1 MKKTTQSQSGDNSR
15 RPYRFTAVVTKPA
28 RRDAMRVVSE
38 LGLDRLPDR
47 NGKIH
52 LLIAADD
59 ARRLLER
66 GVRVELISVSP
77 VVPLSPPLIL
87 TDEAARADLERRLKG
102 VPRAGGA

>member
-1 MKKTTQSQSGDNSR
+1 MQKPRQSESNSR
-15 RPYRFTAVVTKPA
+15 QPYRFTAVVTQPA
-28 RRDAMRVVSE
+28 RHEAMRVISE

-47 NGKIH
+47 NGKPH
-52 LLIAADD
+52 LLLAPDD

-77 VVPLSPPLIL
+77 VAPLGPSLIL
-87 TDEAARADLERRLKG
+87 TEEAARADLERRLKG

>member
-1 MKKTTQSQSGDNSR
+1 MQKPMQSQSKENDR

-28 RRDAMRVVSE
+28 RREAMRVVSE

-47 NGKIH
+47 DRKLH
-52 LLIAADD
+52 LLITADD

-66 GVRVELISVSP
+66 GVQVELLSVNP
-77 VVPLSPPLIL
+77 VAPLDPSLIL